1 MHRSRR
7 KNNNNL
13 GRQVCIELF
22 LLRALAQSSRHAGK
36 EDSNPFGVFRL
47 QCEAALRNGY
57 LSLQK
62 TSAKDYPDLDL
73 GSTFESPPDPGFGQ
87 LASSVCFELSRV
99 QKTRPFNIAK
109 ELATASSQLE
119 QFPLVQS
126 VEAAEPGY
134 VNFKAN
140 FQRLADL
147 TLRKALEEG
156 AGYGLLKADHSRR
169 IIVEHTSANPA
180 RPIHIG
186 TAKNAIFGD
195 TLARLLKARGHDTQT
210 RFYIDD
216 AGRQVAIMAYGYKL
230 LKEPQ
235 PTGKPDEF
243 IGRIYSVTSTL
254 VEIAEAKNKRDLLKK
269 TGASDLD
276 LMAAT
281 KSLDDWVGIAG
292 ELSGKYPSEFNLL
305 SKSLARDPDPAA
317 SVREIVRNYEK
328 GEPATRA
335 LVRRVCQIVLIG
347 FEETL
352 ARAYIHFDDWDWES
366 DILWSGRVAE
376 LLDRLKETG
385 FASNKNGAW
394 QLDVSRAVETF
405 GLKEKFGV
413 SPTFDVPSL
422 TLTRSDGTS
431 LYPTRDMAYSLFKF
445 ERAEQVI
452 TVIGVEQSLPQFQL
466 RVALCILGH
475 RKEALNYLHYPY
487 GLVELEGQR
496 MSARRGRYVTFDQVL
511 DEALARAKGE
521 VDKKSSELPEE
532 IKQRVAERIAVSAVR
547 YTMLSIEAAKN
558 TNFAW
563 ETALNFETNSAPFI
577 NYAYTRGLGI
587 LRKIGRF
594 NPAAKFDRLTEPVE
608 QSLILALARFPETF
622 AKASDDLNPTLICLY
637 ANELAQRFHE
647 FYEKAD
653 ISHLQDEELKRQRAA
668 LVVGVR
674 TVLRNAAELLGLKL
688 AERM

>member
-1 MHRSRR
+1 M
-7 KNNNNL
+7 
-13 GRQVCIELF
+13 
-22 LLRALAQSSRHAGK
+22 
-36 EDSNPFGVFRL
+36 FRL

-62 TSAKDYPDLDL
+62 SSSKAYPDLDL
-73 GSTFESPPDPGFGQ
+73 EATFESPPDPGFGQ
-87 LASSVCFELSRV
+87 LASSICFELSRF
-99 QKTRPFNIAK
+99 QKARPFTIAK

-119 QFPLVQS
+119 HFPLVQS

-134 VNFKAN
+134 VNFRAN
-140 FQRLADL
+140 FQGLADL
-147 TLRKALEEG
+147 TLRKVLEENVN
-156 AGYGLLKADHSRR
+156 YGLLKADHPRR

-195 TLARLLKARGHDTQT
+195 SLARLLKARGHDTQT

-230 LKEPQ
+230 LKEPR
-235 PTGKPDEF
+235 PTGKPDDF

-254 VEIAEAKNKRDLLKK
+254 VEIEEAKSKLDVLKK
-269 TGASDLD
+269 TEASDLEV
-276 LMAAT
+276 MAAT
-281 KSLDDWVGIAG
+281 RSLDDWVGIAA
-292 ELSGKYPSEFNLL
+292 ELRGKYPSEFDQL
-305 SKSLARDPDPAA
+305 SKSIARDPDPAA
-317 SVREIVRNYEK
+317 SVAEIVRNYEK
-328 GEPATRA
+328 GESTTRA
-335 LVRRVCQIVLIG
+335 LVRRVCQIVLTG

-376 LLDRLKETG
+376 LLDRLKESG
-385 FASNKNGAW
+385 FTSNRNGAW
-394 QLDVSRAVETF
+394 QLDVSRAAETF
-405 GLKEKFGV
+405 GLKEKLGV
-413 SPTFDVPSL
+413 SPTFEVPSL

-431 LYPTRDMAYSLFKF
+431 LYPTRDIAYSLFKF

-466 RVALCILGH
+466 RVALWILGH

-487 GLVELEGQR
+487 GLVELEGHR
-496 MSARRGRYVTFDQVL
+496 MSARRGRYITFDQVL
-511 DEALARAKGE
+511 DEALVRARAE
-521 VDKKSSELPEE
+521 VEKRSSELPEDVKE
-532 IKQRVAERIAVSAVR
+532 RVAERIAVSAVR
-547 YTMLSIEAAKN
+547 YTMLSVEAAKN

-587 LRKIGRF
+587 LRKIGKF
-594 NPAAKFDRLTEPVE
+594 IPPTKFDRLTEPVE
-608 QSLILALARFPETF
+608 QTLILALARFPETF
-622 AKASDDLNPTLICLY
+622 GKAADDLDPTLVCLY

-653 ISHLQDEELKRQRAA
+653 ISHLQDEELKRQRAV

-674 TVLRNAAELLGLKL
+674 TVLRNAAELLGLRL

>member
-1 MHRSRR
+1 MRTSSGSSG
-7 KNNNNL
+7 L
-13 GRQVCIELF
+13 GEKQY
-22 LLRALAQSSRHAGK
+22 
-36 EDSNPFGVFRL
+36 SNPFGVFRL
-47 QCEAALRNGY
+47 QCESALRNGY
-57 LSLQK
+57 LALQK
-62 TSAKDYPDLDL
+62 SSAKDYPDLDL
-73 GSTFESPPDPGFGQ
+73 GSTFENPPDASFGQ

-99 QKTRPFNIAK
+99 QKTRPFIIAK
-109 ELATASSQLE
+109 ELARASSQLE

-134 VNFKAN
+134 VNFRAN

-147 TLRKALEEG
+147 TVRRVLEEG
-156 AGYGLLKADHSRR
+156 SAYGLIKAESLRR

-195 TLARLLKARGHDTQT
+195 TLTRLLKARGHEAQT

-230 LKEPQ
+230 LKEPR
-235 PTGKPDEF
+235 PSGKPDDF

-254 VEIAEAKNKRDLLKK
+254 VEIAEAKNRLDLLKK

-276 LMAAT
+276 VMAAT

-292 ELSGKYPSEFNLL
+292 KLSGKYPSEFELL
-305 SKSLARDPDPAA
+305 SKSLAKDPDPAA
-317 SVREIVRNYEK
+317 SVSEIVRNYEK
-328 GEPATRA
+328 GEPETRA
-335 LVRRVCQIVLIG
+335 LLRRVCQLVLTG
-347 FEETL
+347 HEETL
-352 ARAYIHFDDWDWES
+352 SRAYIRFDEWDWES
-366 DILWSGRVAE
+366 DLLWSGRVAE

-385 FASNKNGAW
+385 FTSNKGGAW
-394 QLDVSRAVETF
+394 QLDVSRAVESL

-413 SPTFDVPSL
+413 SPTFEVPSL

-452 TVIGVEQSLPQFQL
+452 TVVGVEQSLPQFQL
-466 RVALCILGH
+466 RVALWILGH
-475 RKEALNYLHYPY
+475 KREALNYLHYPL

-511 DEALARAKGE
+511 DEAVGRAKAE
-521 VDKKSSELPEE
+521 VDKKSSELPEQVKE
-532 IKQRVAERIAVSAVR
+532 RVAERIAVSAVR
-547 YTMLSIEAAKN
+547 YTMLSVEASKA

-563 ETALNFETNSAPFI
+563 ETALNFETNSAPFV

-594 NPAAKFDRLTEPVE
+594 TPPVKFDRLTEPVE
-608 QSLILALARFPETF
+608 QSLVLALARFPETF
-622 AKASDDLNPTLICLY
+622 AKAADGLDPTLICLY

-653 ISHLQDEELKRQRAA
+653 ISHLQDEELKRQRAG
-668 LVVGVR
+668 LVVAVR
-674 TVLRNAAELLGLKL
+674 TVLRNAAGLLGLKL

>member
-1 MHRSRR
+1 
-7 KNNNNL
+7 
-13 GRQVCIELF
+13 
-22 LLRALAQSSRHAGK
+22 
-36 EDSNPFGVFRL
+36 
-47 QCEAALRNGY
+47 
-57 LSLQK
+57 
-62 TSAKDYPDLDL
+62 LDL
-73 GSTFESPPDPGFGQ
+73 EATFESPPDPGFGQ
-87 LASSVCFELSRV
+87 LASSICFELSRF
-99 QKTRPFNIAK
+99 QKARPFTIAK

-119 QFPLVQS
+119 HFPLVQS

-134 VNFKAN
+134 VNFRAN
-140 FQRLADL
+140 FQGLADL
-147 TLRKALEEG
+147 TLRKVLEENVN
-156 AGYGLLKADHSRR
+156 YGLLKADHPRR

-195 TLARLLKARGHDTQT
+195 SLARLLKARGHDTQT

-230 LKEPQ
+230 LKEPR
-235 PTGKPDEF
+235 PTGKPDDF

-254 VEIAEAKNKRDLLKK
+254 VEIEEAKSKLDVLKK
-269 TGASDLD
+269 TEASDLEV
-276 LMAAT
+276 MAAT
-281 KSLDDWVGIAG
+281 RSLDDWVGIAA
-292 ELSGKYPSEFNLL
+292 ELRGKYPSEFDQL
-305 SKSLARDPDPAA
+305 SKSIARDPDPAA
-317 SVREIVRNYEK
+317 SVAEIVRNYEK
-328 GEPATRA
+328 GESTTRA
-335 LVRRVCQIVLIG
+335 LVRRVCQIVLTG

-376 LLDRLKETG
+376 LLDRLKESG
-385 FASNKNGAW
+385 FTSNRNGAW
-394 QLDVSRAVETF
+394 QLDVSRAAETF
-405 GLKEKFGV
+405 GLKEKLGV
-413 SPTFDVPSL
+413 SPTFEVPSL

-431 LYPTRDMAYSLFKF
+431 LYPTRDIAYSLFKF

-466 RVALCILGH
+466 RVALWILGH

-487 GLVELEGQR
+487 GLVELEGHR
-496 MSARRGRYVTFDQVL
+496 MSARRGRYITFDQVL
-511 DEALARAKGE
+511 DEALVRARAE
-521 VDKKSSELPEE
+521 VEKRSSELPEDVKE
-532 IKQRVAERIAVSAVR
+532 RVAERIAVSAVR
-547 YTMLSIEAAKN
+547 YTMLSVEAAKN

-587 LRKIGRF
+587 LRKIGKFIPPTR
-594 NPAAKFDRLTEPVE
+594 FDRLTEAVE
-608 QSLILALARFPETF
+608 QTLILALARFPETF
-622 AKASDDLNPTLICLY
+622 GKAADDLDPTLVCLY

-653 ISHLQDEELKRQRAA
+653 ISHLQDEELKRQRAV

-674 TVLRNAAELLGLKL
+674 TVLRNAAELLGLRL